1 MPTKQASP
9 LAQVVELSDTE
20 ERIRTPSPQSER
32 FFIDLTTS
40 NKSGTDQEVIEPF
53 TPTKPTL
60 KVTETVEISDTDE
73 RRSVP
78 QHKSENNFIYHK
90 PINQTGLD
98 LDSSDTTLDLAYGF
112 ERSVVGVD
120 KPTEQVKLVLELQYY
135 AGHEADMDT
144 TTRAWSDPNF
154 ENPHSLSPSSSF
166 GGQAIEAGPECVMV
180 TSESQSHA
188 GNEDV
193 SMDLTITSP
202 SDLLPDNPPQNMLSG
217 FGSSVAEVYGAPEQA
232 VWVPHPVT
240 TAEAQSISTNIL
252 WVPSGQYESAVQ
264 EIQYLQSKVAQLSQH
279 QLEDRRIDYKERYMS
294 AKSELSRKINE
305 NLALMETNEQMK
317 LINERMKLTH
327 EVVLGDLHQ
336 IKFRQAQLEHAV
348 READMDLAKIYEVS
362 PASLEGAQRNNAE
375 KARVEQDRALMAK
388 SRLTRRRM
396 TMDTDD
402 EDTDDTA
409 EIEAEMKKR
418 EDKRKWNL
426 QKRAREKFVH
436 GNEPFQSSSE
446 QMAEDERRRAQIAE
460 QEREAEQQKRKRMA
474 ECITGSD
481 EALATLKKIEDDK
494 ILFAQERKRAEEDK
508 KRQEKER
515 EHFWDDVDNEEMGN
529 GEEESEGEDD
539 SVSSSS
545 DFKVPNPLLTIPKMA
560 ANTNAHTASN
570 IPPNSVAIEPNA
582 EQQQVQQ
589 PTAPTMPATPS
600 QPRRWGFGS
609 VLNTVKQLIP
619 RLTTPIAP
627 QEAPATAPPATHVP
641 ATEGMAL
648 NESPSSARAQRQAAK
663 PRRRKSRKDNRSR
676 LPPLKTKFQSDKAY
690 ARTLLKRV
698 PDEQRPVVQSW
709 YDDIRVKAEE
719 NYRVRTGDKRKRM
732 EEVPKIDELA
742 SIPSHPPWQANGY
755 GLTEGF
761 FEYSDSDSDD
771 QGNAKE
777 HGYVPEYYQKFL
789 QAEHPDSPPAKKKC
803 KTTHIDSFGR
813 STSRSDLHPRPS
825 FMPSPMFENRGH
837 QYQGGNVFQQE
848 DAAKPKLPPD
858 SSTTHQVQRTAEER
872 ESYEQQLKRTGHV
885 AGSGTFCV
893 PEGDSDDEDSTMLD
907 SPAANEA
914 TTSASAPSAQDKA
927 NASTNYKAPTVED
940 APATSSVGSSN
951 FKPWTQQP
959 PPAPT
964 PAHASLPG
972 MTPADASSSSPQK
985 AISQLPAAMPAA
997 KPATG
1002 SEAESVKR
1010 QRERL
1015 EKYKPAIPSGLRE
1028 SSRLSTS
1035 TVNSDASGDNETIN
1049 SNAGPS
1055 LGSGLLTQAYS
1066 AKSASLTAPSGK
1078 DTPVQDS
1085 APSTAVKTP
1094 ATPLQP
1100 SPSNIL
1106 SSPASGKFRVRD
1118 SPVSSSLGVFQPFSS
1133 TNITNPRLPDRS
1145 NYIIS
1150 KAHGR
1155 FWNAEYPAAPDE
1167 LYKSMFVGPL
1177 PEIDDPCVDED
1188 VLHAVSQAV
1197 MKNPM
1202 FVQQSVECFYGKD
1215 SGFAE
1220 FDHHLFEDDDDLT
1233 DMELVSTGS
1242 DSDEAVFGRDD
1253 ARAVTIQEMDKMM
1266 AADVEEL

>member
-1 MPTKQASP
+1 
-9 LAQVVELSDTE
+9 
-20 ERIRTPSPQSER
+20 
-32 FFIDLTTS
+32 
-40 NKSGTDQEVIEPF
+40 
-53 TPTKPTL
+53 
-60 KVTETVEISDTDE
+60 
-73 RRSVP
+73 
-78 QHKSENNFIYHK
+78 
-90 PINQTGLD
+90 
-98 LDSSDTTLDLAYGF
+98 
-112 ERSVVGVD
+112 
-120 KPTEQVKLVLELQYY
+120 
-135 AGHEADMDT
+135 
-144 TTRAWSDPNF
+144 
-154 ENPHSLSPSSSF
+154 
-166 GGQAIEAGPECVMV
+166 MV
-180 TSESQSHA
+180 TSKSQSHA
-188 GNEDV
+188 WNEDF

-202 SDLLPDNPPQNMLSG
+202 SDLLSNNPPPQNMLSS
-217 FGSSVAEVYGAPEQA
+217 FGDSVAEAYRAPEQT
-232 VWVPHPVT
+232 VWAPHPVT
-240 TAEAQSISTNIL
+240 TAKAQSISTNIL
-252 WVPSGQYESAVQ
+252 WLPLGQHESAVQ

-279 QLEDRRIDYKERYMS
+279 QPEDRRMDYKERYIS
-294 AKSELSRKINE
+294 AKSELNRKINE

-317 LINERMKLTH
+317 LINERMKLMH
-327 EVVLGDLHQ
+327 EIVLGDLHQ
-336 IKFRQAQLEHAV
+336 TKFRQAQLEHAV
-348 READMDLAKIYEVS
+348 WEADMDLAKIYEVS

-375 KARVEQDRALMAK
+375 KARIEQDRALMAK
-388 SRLTRRRM
+388 SGLTRRRM
-396 TMDTDD
+396 TIATDD

-446 QMAEDERRRAQIAE
+446 QIAEDERRRAQIAE

-494 ILFAQERKRAEEDK
+494 ILFAQEKKRAEEDK

-515 EHFWDDVDNEEMGN
+515 EHFWDDVDDEEMGN
-529 GEEESEGEDD
+529 GEEENEGEDD
-539 SVSSSS
+539 LVSSSS
-545 DFKVPNPLLTIPKMA
+545 AFKDLNPLLTILKMA
-560 ANTNAHTASN
+560 VNTNVHIASN

-589 PTAPTMPATPS
+589 PTAPTVPATPP

-609 VLNTVKQLIP
+609 VLNTVKQFIP

-627 QEAPATAPPATHVP
+627 QEPPATAPPATRVST
-641 ATEGMAL
+641 TENMAL
-648 NESPSSARAQRQAAK
+648 NESPSNTRAQRQTAK
-663 PRRRKSRKDNRSR
+663 PRRKKSRKDNRSR

-709 YDDIRVKAEE
+709 YDDVRIKAEE

-777 HGYVPEYYQKFL
+777 HGYVPEYYQKYL
-789 QAEHPDSPPAKKKC
+789 QAEHPDSPPAKKKY
-803 KTTHIDSFGR
+803 KTTHIDSFGC

-848 DAAKPKLPPD
+848 DAAKPRLPPN
-858 SSTTHQVQRTAEER
+858 SSTTHQVQHTDEER

-893 PEGDSDDEDSTMLD
+893 PESDSDDEDSTMLD
-907 SPAANEA
+907 GSAADEA
-914 TTSASAPSAQDKA
+914 TTSASAPSTQDKA
-927 NASTNYKAPTVED
+927 NALTNYKAPTVED
-940 APATSSVGSSN
+940 APATPSVGPSN

-985 AISQLPAAMPAA
+985 AVSQPAAA

-1035 TVNSDASGDNETIN
+1035 TVNSDASGDNETIS
-1049 SNAGPS
+1049 SNAGPG

-1078 DTPVQDS
+1078 DTLVRDF
-1085 APSTAVKTP
+1085 APSTAAKTP
-1094 ATPLQP
+1094 ATPLQS

-1118 SPVSSSLGVFQPFSS
+1118 SPVSSTLGTFQPFSS

-1202 FVQQSVECFYGKD
+1202 FIQQSVECFYGKD

-1233 DMELVSTGS
+1233 DIELVDAGS
-1242 DSDEAVFGRDD
+1242 DSDEAVFGQDD

-1266 AADVEEL
+1266 AADDEEL

>member
-20 ERIRTPSPQSER
+20 ERIRTPSPQS
-32 FFIDLTTS
+32 
-40 NKSGTDQEVIEPF
+40 
-53 TPTKPTL
+53 
-60 KVTETVEISDTDE
+60 
-73 RRSVP
+73 
-78 QHKSENNFIYHK
+78 
-90 PINQTGLD
+90 
-98 LDSSDTTLDLAYGF
+98 
-112 ERSVVGVD
+112 
-120 KPTEQVKLVLELQYY
+120 
-135 AGHEADMDT
+135 
-144 TTRAWSDPNF
+144 
-154 ENPHSLSPSSSF
+154 
-166 GGQAIEAGPECVMV
+166 
-180 TSESQSHA
+180 
-188 GNEDV
+188 
-193 SMDLTITSP
+193 
-202 SDLLPDNPPQNMLSG
+202 
-217 FGSSVAEVYGAPEQA
+217 
-232 VWVPHPVT
+232 
-240 TAEAQSISTNIL
+240 
-252 WVPSGQYESAVQ
+252 
-264 EIQYLQSKVAQLSQH
+264 
-279 QLEDRRIDYKERYMS
+279 
-294 AKSELSRKINE
+294 
-305 NLALMETNEQMK
+305 
-317 LINERMKLTH
+317 
-327 EVVLGDLHQ
+327 DLHQ
-336 IKFRQAQLEHAV
+336 IKFRQAQLERAV

-362 PASLEGAQRNNAE
+362 PASLEGVQRNNAE
-375 KARVEQDRALMAK
+375 KARVEQDGALMAK
-388 SRLTRRRM
+388 SGLTRRRM

-402 EDTDDTA
+402 EDTDDIA

-446 QMAEDERRRAQIAE
+446 QIAEDERRRAQIAE

-515 EHFWDDVDNEEMGN
+515 EHFWDDVDDEEMVN
-529 GEEESEGEDD
+529 GEEESEGEDN
-539 SVSSSS
+539 S
-545 DFKVPNPLLTIPKMA
+545 MA

-582 EQQQVQQ
+582 ERQQVQQ
-589 PTAPTMPATPS
+589 PTAPDMPATPP

-609 VLNTVKQLIP
+609 VLNTVKQFIP

-627 QEAPATAPPATHVP
+627 QEPPATAPPATHVP
-641 ATEGMAL
+641 ATEDMAL
-648 NESPSSARAQRQAAK
+648 NESPSNVRAQRQAVK

-789 QAEHPDSPPAKKKC
+789 QAEHPDSPPAKKKY
-803 KTTHIDSFGR
+803 KTTHTDSFGR

-872 ESYEQQLKRTGHV
+872 ESYERQLKRTGHV
-885 AGSGTFCV
+885 TGSGTFCV

-907 SPAANEA
+907 SSAADEA

-940 APATSSVGSSN
+940 APAASSVGSSN

-985 AISQLPAAMPAA
+985 AISQLPAAIPAA

-1049 SNAGPS
+1049 SSAGPS

-1078 DTPVQDS
+1078 DTLVRDS

-1106 SSPASGKFRVRD
+1106 SSPASGKF
-1118 SPVSSSLGVFQPFSS
+1118 S
-1133 TNITNPRLPDRS
+1133 
-1145 NYIIS
+1145 
-1150 KAHGR
+1150 AHGR

-1220 FDHHLFEDDDDLT
+1220 FDYHLFEDDDDLT
-1233 DMELVSTGS
+1233 DMELVETGS
-1242 DSDEAVFGRDD
+1242 ESDEAVFGRDD

>member
-1 MPTKQASP
+1 
-9 LAQVVELSDTE
+9 
-20 ERIRTPSPQSER
+20 
-32 FFIDLTTS
+32 
-40 NKSGTDQEVIEPF
+40 
-53 TPTKPTL
+53 
-60 KVTETVEISDTDE
+60 
-73 RRSVP
+73 
-78 QHKSENNFIYHK
+78 
-90 PINQTGLD
+90 
-98 LDSSDTTLDLAYGF
+98 
-112 ERSVVGVD
+112 
-120 KPTEQVKLVLELQYY
+120 
-135 AGHEADMDT
+135 
-144 TTRAWSDPNF
+144 
-154 ENPHSLSPSSSF
+154 
-166 GGQAIEAGPECVMV
+166 
-180 TSESQSHA
+180 
-188 GNEDV
+188 
-193 SMDLTITSP
+193 
-202 SDLLPDNPPQNMLSG
+202 
-217 FGSSVAEVYGAPEQA
+217 
-232 VWVPHPVT
+232 
-240 TAEAQSISTNIL
+240 
-252 WVPSGQYESAVQ
+252 
-264 EIQYLQSKVAQLSQH
+264 
-279 QLEDRRIDYKERYMS
+279 
-294 AKSELSRKINE
+294 
-305 NLALMETNEQMK
+305 
-317 LINERMKLTH
+317 
-327 EVVLGDLHQ
+327 
-336 IKFRQAQLEHAV
+336 
-348 READMDLAKIYEVS
+348 MDLAKIYEVS

-375 KARVEQDRALMAK
+375 KARIEQDRAQMAK
-388 SRLTRRRM
+388 SGLTRRRM
-396 TMDTDD
+396 TIATDD
-402 EDTDDTA
+402 EDTDDAA
-409 EIEAEMKKR
+409 EIDAEIKKR

-446 QMAEDERRRAQIAE
+446 QIAEDERRRAQIAE

-508 KRQEKER
+508 KRQEKEH
-515 EHFWDDVDNEEMGN
+515 EHFWDDVDDEELGN

-539 SVSSSS
+539 
-545 DFKVPNPLLTIPKMA
+545 LMA
-560 ANTNAHTASN
+560 ANTNVHTASN

-589 PTAPTMPATPS
+589 PTAPTVPATPL

-627 QEAPATAPPATHVP
+627 QEPPATAPPATRVP
-641 ATEGMAL
+641 TTEDMAL
-648 NESPSSARAQRQAAK
+648 NESPSNTRVQRQTAK
-663 PRRRKSRKDNRSR
+663 PRRKKLRKDNRSR

-709 YDDIRVKAEE
+709 YDDVRIKAEE

-777 HGYVPEYYQKFL
+777 HGYVPEYYQKYL
-789 QAEHPDSPPAKKKC
+789 QAEHPDSPPAKKKY
-803 KTTHIDSFGR
+803 KTTHIDSFGC

-848 DAAKPKLPPD
+848 DAAKPRLPPN
-858 SSTTHQVQRTAEER
+858 SSTTHQVQSTDEER

-893 PEGDSDDEDSTMLD
+893 PESDSDDEDSTMLD
-907 SPAANEA
+907 SSAADEA
-914 TTSASAPSAQDKA
+914 TTSASAPSPQDKA
-927 NASTNYKAPTVED
+927 NALTNYKAPTVED
-940 APATSSVGSSN
+940 APATSSVGPSN

-985 AISQLPAAMPAA
+985 AISQPPAA

-1035 TVNSDASGDNETIN
+1035 TVNSDASGDNETIS
-1049 SNAGPS
+1049 SNAGPG

-1078 DTPVQDS
+1078 DTLVRDF
-1085 APSTAVKTP
+1085 APSTTAKTP
-1094 ATPLQP
+1094 ATPLQS

-1106 SSPASGKFRVRD
+1106 SSPASGKFR
-1118 SPVSSSLGVFQPFSS
+1118 
-1133 TNITNPRLPDRS
+1133 
-1145 NYIIS
+1145 
-1150 KAHGR
+1150 AHGR

-1177 PEIDDPCVDED
+1177 PEIDDPCIDED

-1202 FVQQSVECFYGKD
+1202 FIQQSVEYFYGKD

-1233 DMELVSTGS
+1233 DIELVDAGS
-1242 DSDEAVFGRDD
+1242 DSDEAVFGQDD

-1266 AADVEEL
+1266 AADDEEL

>member
-1 MPTKQASP
+1 
-9 LAQVVELSDTE
+9 
-20 ERIRTPSPQSER
+20 
-32 FFIDLTTS
+32 
-40 NKSGTDQEVIEPF
+40 
-53 TPTKPTL
+53 
-60 KVTETVEISDTDE
+60 
-73 RRSVP
+73 
-78 QHKSENNFIYHK
+78 
-90 PINQTGLD
+90 
-98 LDSSDTTLDLAYGF
+98 
-112 ERSVVGVD
+112 
-120 KPTEQVKLVLELQYY
+120 
-135 AGHEADMDT
+135 
-144 TTRAWSDPNF
+144 
-154 ENPHSLSPSSSF
+154 
-166 GGQAIEAGPECVMV
+166 
-180 TSESQSHA
+180 
-188 GNEDV
+188 
-193 SMDLTITSP
+193 
-202 SDLLPDNPPQNMLSG
+202 
-217 FGSSVAEVYGAPEQA
+217 
-232 VWVPHPVT
+232 
-240 TAEAQSISTNIL
+240 
-252 WVPSGQYESAVQ
+252 
-264 EIQYLQSKVAQLSQH
+264 
-279 QLEDRRIDYKERYMS
+279 
-294 AKSELSRKINE
+294 
-305 NLALMETNEQMK
+305 
-317 LINERMKLTH
+317 
-327 EVVLGDLHQ
+327 
-336 IKFRQAQLEHAV
+336 
-348 READMDLAKIYEVS
+348 
-362 PASLEGAQRNNAE
+362 
-375 KARVEQDRALMAK
+375 
-388 SRLTRRRM
+388 
-396 TMDTDD
+396 
-402 EDTDDTA
+402 
-409 EIEAEMKKR
+409 MKKR

-539 SVSSSS
+539 S
-545 DFKVPNPLLTIPKMA
+545 MA

-589 PTAPTMPATPS
+589 PTAPTMPATPP

-619 RLTTPIAP
+619 RLTAPIAP

-641 ATEGMAL
+641 ATEDMAL
-648 NESPSSARAQRQAAK
+648 NESPSGARAQRQAAK

-907 SPAANEA
+907 SSAADEA
-914 TTSASAPSAQDKA
+914 ITSASAPSAQDKA
-927 NASTNYKAPTVED
+927 NPSTNYKAPTVED
-940 APATSSVGSSN
+940 APATSSVESSN

-985 AISQLPAAMPAA
+985 AVSQLPAA

-1106 SSPASGKFRVRD
+1106 SSPASGKFR
-1118 SPVSSSLGVFQPFSS
+1118 
-1133 TNITNPRLPDRS
+1133 
-1145 NYIIS
+1145 
-1150 KAHGR
+1150 AHGR